1 MIIGFLSPIKDKRSS
16 EELMIG
22 MAHLERKLEKLNYLI
37 ERLKEEVS
45 AGALLIVEGEKDVVS
60 LKTIGINSNIIAV
73 KSNRKTLQEIIDEL
87 SSLNREIILLT
98 DFDRRG
104 RELAER
110 LYKSLEGMRAKVNL
124 RFWRDLCELLS
135 DDVKDIEGL
144 IACLE
149 NLKKK
154 VGKG

>member
-1 MIIGFLSPIKDKRSS
+1 
-16 EELMIG
+16 
-22 MAHLERKLEKLNYLI
+22 MAYLERKLEKLNYLI

-60 LKTIGINSNIIAV
+60 LKTIGIDSNIIAV
-73 KSNRKTLQEIIDEL
+73 KSSRRALQETIDEL

-110 LYKSLEGMRAKVNL
+110 LYKSLERMKVKVNL
-124 RFWRDLCELLS
+124 RFWKELYELLS
-135 DDVKDIEGL
+135 DDIKDIEGL
-144 IACLE
+144 IVCLE
-149 NLKKK
+149 KLRKK
-154 VGKG
+154 VEKDKNICRF